1 VLVNYLINPWDK
13 THSRMDRWMDGWTD
27 SLEHTIL
34 AGIPSCRGSCRP
46 GTQTRM
52 VRRRL
57 HVCHVKRTSV
67 LHMGG
72 YQEVWLDGW
81 MDGRTEGDL
90 FVSCIYHLA
99 IHIERV

>member
-1 VLVNYLINPWDK
+1 
-13 THSRMDRWMDGWTD
+13 MC
-27 SLEHTIL
+27 
-34 AGIPSCRGSCRP
+34 A
-46 GTQTRM
+46 
-52 VRRRL
+52 
-57 HVCHVKRTSV
+57 KRTSV

-81 MDGRTEGDL
+81 MDGWMDGQTEGDL

>member
-1 VLVNYLINPWDK
+1 MGQDTLSDG
-13 THSRMDRWMDGWTD
+13 RMDGWTD

-57 HVCHVKRTSV
+57 HVCQANIGFAH
-67 LHMGG
+67 G
-72 YQEVWLDGW
+72 WLPRGLVGWMDGW
-81 MDGRTEGDL
+81 MDGRTDGGR
-90 FVSCIYHLA
+90 FVCLLHLSSS
-99 IHIERV
+99 HSH